1 MEMITTKKAISL
13 LRLINKMQIKD
24 TLISFFKESARFEK
38 EKQNTMVELFDT
50 LEDKTVDI
58 TEELTTQLFIKN
70 PTIYKKYKEVE
81 EKEQISGLT
90 ILTDIILAIPNV
102 EKDFYKCVSEIF
114 NITVK
119 EAEERDVAET
129 IQSIMD
135 IFKSQQFM
143 GFFQS
148 AMK

>member
-1 MEMITTKKAISL
+1 MEIITTKKAISL

-38 EKQNTMVELFDT
+38 EKQNVMVELFDT

-58 TEELTTQLFIKN
+58 TEELTTQLFIEN
-70 PTIYKKYKEVE
+70 PELYKKYKNVE
-81 EKEQISGLT
+81 EEEQTLGLT
-90 ILTDIILAIPNV
+90 MLTDILLAVPNA
-102 EKDFYKCVSEIF
+102 EKDFYKCVSEVF

-119 EAEERDVAET
+119 EAEEKDVAET
-129 IQSIMD
+129 IKGIMD
-135 IFKSQQFM
+135 IFKSPQFM

-148 AMK
+148 PVK

>member
-1 MEMITTKKAISL
+1 MEKITTKQAINL
-13 LRLINKMQIKD
+13 LRLINKMGIKD
-24 TLISFFKESARFEK
+24 TLISFFKESAIFEK
-38 EKQNTMVELFDT
+38 EKQNIMVELFDT
-50 LEDKTVDI
+50 LEDKAVVI
-58 TEELTTQLFIKN
+58 TEELTTQLFIEN
-70 PTIYKKYKEVE
+70 PTIYKKYKDLE
-81 EKEQISGLT
+81 EKEQMLGLT
-90 ILTDIILAIPNV
+90 ILTDIILAVPNA

-119 EAEERDVAET
+119 EAEEKDVVET
-129 IQSIMD
+129 IIGIMD

>member
-1 MEMITTKKAISL
+1 MEKITTKQAISL
-13 LRLINKMQIKD
+13 LRLINKMGIKD

-38 EKQNTMVELFDT
+38 EKQNIMVELFDT
-50 LEDKTVDI
+50 LEDKAVDI
-58 TEELTTQLFIKN
+58 TEELTAQLFIEN
-70 PTIYKKYKEVE
+70 PTIYKKYKDVE
-81 EKEQISGLT
+81 EKEQMSGLT
-90 ILTDIILAIPNV
+90 ILTDIILAVPNA

-119 EAEERDVAET
+119 EAEEKDIVET
-129 IQSIMD
+129 IKGIMD

>member
-1 MEMITTKKAISL
+1 MEKITTKQAISL
-13 LRLINKMQIKD
+13 LRLINKMGIKD
-24 TLISFFKESARFEK
+24 TLISFFKESAIFEK
-38 EKQNTMVELFDT
+38 EKQNIMVELFDT
-50 LEDKTVDI
+50 LEDKAVDI
-58 TEELTTQLFIKN
+58 TEELTTQLFIEN
-70 PTIYKKYKEVE
+70 PTIYKKYKDLE
-81 EKEQISGLT
+81 EKEQMLGLT
-90 ILTDIILAIPNV
+90 ILTDIILAVPNA

-119 EAEERDVAET
+119 EAEEKDVVET
-129 IQSIMD
+129 IIGIMD

>member
-38 EKQNTMVELFDT
+38 EKQNVMVKLFDT

-58 TEELTTQLFIKN
+58 TEELTTQLFIEN
-70 PTIYKKYKEVE
+70 AELYKKYKEIDE
-81 EKEQISGLT
+81 EEQILGLT
-90 ILTDIILAIPNV
+90 MLTDIILAVPNV

-119 EAEERDVAET
+119 KAEERDVAET
-129 IQSIMD
+129 IQGIMD

-148 AMK
+148 AVK

>member
-1 MEMITTKKAISL
+1 MEKITTKQAINL
-13 LRLINKMQIKD
+13 LRLINKMGIKD
-24 TLISFFKESARFEK
+24 TLISFFKESAIFEK
-38 EKQNTMVELFDT
+38 EKQNIMVELFDT
-50 LEDKTVDI
+50 LEDKAVDI
-58 TEELTTQLFIKN
+58 TEELTTQLFIEN
-70 PTIYKKYKEVE
+70 PTIYKKYKDLE
-81 EKEQISGLT
+81 EKEKMLGLT
-90 ILTDIILAIPNV
+90 ILTDIILAVPNA

-119 EAEERDVAET
+119 EAEEKDVVET
-129 IQSIMD
+129 IIGIMD

>member
-1 MEMITTKKAISL
+1 MEKITTKQAINL
-13 LRLINKMQIKD
+13 LRLINKMGIKD
-24 TLISFFKESARFEK
+24 TLISFFKESAIFEK
-38 EKQNTMVELFDT
+38 EKQNIMVELFDT
-50 LEDKTVDI
+50 LEDKAVNI
-58 TEELTTQLFIKN
+58 TEELTTQLFIEN
-70 PTIYKKYKEVE
+70 PTIYKKYKDLE
-81 EKEQISGLT
+81 EKEQMLGLT
-90 ILTDIILAIPNV
+90 ILTEIILTVPNA

-119 EAEERDVAET
+119 EAEEKDVVET
-129 IQSIMD
+129 ITGIMD

>member
-90 ILTDIILAIPNV
+90 ILTDIILAIPNA

-135 IFKSQQFM
+135 IFKSQHFM

>member
-1 MEMITTKKAISL
+1 MEKITTKQAINL
-13 LRLINKMQIKD
+13 LRLINKMGIKD
-24 TLISFFKESARFEK
+24 TLISFFKESAIFEK
-38 EKQNTMVELFDT
+38 EKQNIMVELFDT
-50 LEDKTVDI
+50 LEDKAVDI
-58 TEELTTQLFIKN
+58 TEELTTQLFIEN
-70 PTIYKKYKEVE
+70 PTIYKKYKDLE
-81 EKEQISGLT
+81 EKEQMLGLT
-90 ILTDIILAIPNV
+90 ILTDIILAVPNA

-119 EAEERDVAET
+119 EAEEKDVVET
-129 IQSIMD
+129 IIGIMD

>member
-90 ILTDIILAIPNV
+90 ILTDIILAIPNA

-119 EAEERDVAET
+119 EAEERDVVET

>member
-1 MEMITTKKAISL
+1 MEKITTKQAISL
-13 LRLINKMQIKD
+13 LRLINKMGIKD

-38 EKQNTMVELFDT
+38 EKQNIMVELFDT
-50 LEDKTVDI
+50 LEDKAVNI
-58 TEELTTQLFIKN
+58 TEELTTQLFIEN
-70 PTIYKKYKEVE
+70 PTIYIKYKDVE
-81 EKEQISGLT
+81 EKEQMSGLT
-90 ILTDIILAIPNV
+90 ILTDIILAVPNA

-119 EAEERDVAET
+119 EAEEKDIVET
-129 IQSIMD
+129 IKGIMD

>member
-1 MEMITTKKAISL
+1 MEKITTKQAISL
-13 LRLINKMQIKD
+13 LRLINKMGIKD
-24 TLISFFKESARFEK
+24 TLISFFKESSRFEK
-38 EKQNTMVELFDT
+38 EKQNVMVELFDT

-70 PTIYKKYKEVE
+70 PTICKKYKEVE
-81 EKEQISGLT
+81 EKEQILGLT
-90 ILTDIILAIPNV
+90 ILTDIILAIPNA

-143 GFFQS
+143 VFFQS